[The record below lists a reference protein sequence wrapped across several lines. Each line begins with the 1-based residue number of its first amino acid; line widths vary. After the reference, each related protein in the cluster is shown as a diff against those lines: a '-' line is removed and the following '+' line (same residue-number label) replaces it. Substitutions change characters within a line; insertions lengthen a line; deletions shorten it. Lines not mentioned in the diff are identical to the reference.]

1 MYYLHLTRAQCKVG
15 LREGVRDLFKS
26 SHRMVC
32 FPLSLLLPFRLVMD
46 HIELNTVQV
55 CKDLPQPAKPEPTSS
70 QAVPT
75 PARDHPEDITLQE
88 NHSIHV
94 DTDTVVNE
102 TQLAPVDGGFSAWAV
117 VRAPT
122 ISL

>member
-1 MYYLHLTRAQCKVG
+1 
-15 LREGVRDLFKS
+15 
-26 SHRMVC
+26 
-32 FPLSLLLPFRLVMD
+32 MD
-46 HIELNTVQV
+46 HIELNTIQV
-55 CKDLPQPAKPEPTSS
+55 CTYLSRPAKSDPTSS
-70 QAVPT
+70 QAVST

-94 DTDTVVNE
+94 DADILVNE

-117 VRAPT
+117 VRALT